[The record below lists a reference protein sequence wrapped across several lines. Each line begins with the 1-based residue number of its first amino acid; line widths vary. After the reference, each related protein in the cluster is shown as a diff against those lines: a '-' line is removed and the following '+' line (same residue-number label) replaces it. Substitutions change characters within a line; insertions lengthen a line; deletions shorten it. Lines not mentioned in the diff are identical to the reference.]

1 MAEISDAHAAAEP
14 LKEPTMPIP
23 STIAEY
29 LRRSSQELGERI
41 LKIYPALQA
50 PDDPVSERFNG
61 LLRSP
66 FAAQRLA
73 VMGVVKRWEQ
83 ARAAAVIAECGTGKT
98 LMALSALH
106 VHSAGRPYAAL
117 VMAPPNIVGKWCR
130 EILITISGARVF
142 IIDGL
147 RTPTRSGTGP
157 YGVNEVRY
165 RNGRIVREGL
175 HTTLTDLRLRKSSKS
190 ARDCWQ
196 KLCPG
201 PSFWVVGR
209 DRAKLSYFWRHAYS
223 VAESGPYLGSAV
235 NADSGAPLIVNDER
249 VLATEFEKIRR
260 SEILGGP
267 DGGSGKDR
275 RSIYSP
281 LWQADGKRIRR
292 FAPLEFVGRY
302 MKGFFDYGI
311 ADEVHELSN
320 DTAQGN
326 ALGTL
331 ARAVDKIAVLTGTL
345 MGGYADDLFNVLYRL
360 EPHKMVA
367 EGYEWGEP
375 GVRSFAETYGVLE
388 RVTIIA
394 PEENACSKA
403 KVTKQVKRKPG
414 ASPLLFGK
422 FLMELGA
429 FVSLEDISSE
439 LPSYREEV
447 IGVDMDEPLAKA
459 YTDLEEQIK
468 EALEEHRGN
477 HSVISTALNALLS
490 YPDRPYGMGDLIG
503 TEYDPEL
510 HGRVPFLIAKT
521 QDLAEDLHYAKERKL
536 IECIKADL
544 ARGRKC
550 QIYAVYTAKRDVTSR
565 LERVLSQEGIR
576 VSVLTSQV
584 PPDQREAWYERKLRE
599 GMQVCVA
606 HPRLVSVGMDL
617 LWAPSIYFLQTGYSI
632 YTLRQASRRS
642 WRIGQRS
649 NVVVRFL
656 TYNDTMQT
664 SCLRLMGKK
673 LLVSLAMEGKF
684 SNEGL
689 QGIEDDDDVLTAMAR
704 ELVTEKG
711 VGESAASVWKA
722 VQEQHSRLLP
732 DSPAFE
738 EESAEEFA
746 ASPHNGLV
754 TFATTP
760 KDLIFGTRLE
770 KETTRRRPP
779 VVESDSQLSL
789 F

>member
-1 MAEISDAHAAAEP
+1 MS
-14 LKEPTMPIP
+14 IP

-73 VMGVVKRWEQ
+73 VMGIVKRWEQ

-130 EILITISGARVF
+130 EILITIPGARVF
-142 IIDGL
+142 MIDGL
-147 RTPTRSGTGP
+147 RTPTRSGAGP

-175 HTTLTDLRLRKSSKS
+175 HTTLTDLRLRKSSES
-190 ARDCWQ
+190 ARDRWQ

-249 VLATEFEKIRR
+249 ALATEFEKIRR
-260 SEILGGP
+260 SETLGGS

-326 ALGTL
+326 ALGTM

-459 YTDLEEQIK
+459 YADLEDQIK

-490 YPDRPYGMGDLIG
+490 YPDRPYGLGDLIG

-510 HGRVPFLIAKT
+510 HRRVPFLIAKT
-521 QDLAEDLHYAKERKL
+521 QDLAQNLHYAKERKL

-544 ARGRKC
+544 TRGRKC
-550 QIYAVYTAKRDVTSR
+550 QIYAVYTAKRDVTNR

-584 PPDQREAWYERKLRE
+584 PPDQREAWYERRLRE

-617 LWAPSIYFLQTGYSI
+617 LWAPSIYFVQTGYSI

-738 EESAEEFA
+738 GESAEEFA

-770 KETTRRRPP
+770 KEATRRRPP
-779 VVESDSQLSL
+779 IVESDSQLSL

>member
-1 MAEISDAHAAAEP
+1 
-14 LKEPTMPIP
+14 
-23 STIAEY
+23 
-29 LRRSSQELGERI
+29 
-41 LKIYPALQA
+41 
-50 PDDPVSERFNG
+50 
-61 LLRSP
+61 
-66 FAAQRLA
+66 
-73 VMGVVKRWEQ
+73 
-83 ARAAAVIAECGTGKT
+83 
-98 LMALSALH
+98 
-106 VHSAGRPYAAL
+106 
-117 VMAPPNIVGKWCR
+117 MAPPNIVGKWCR
-130 EILITISGARVF
+130 EVLITIPGARVF
-142 IIDGL
+142 MIDGL
-147 RTPTRSGTGP
+147 RTPGQSSTGP
-157 YGVNEVRY
+157 HGVNEVRY

-175 HTTLTDLRLRKSSKS
+175 HTTLTDLRLRKNSKS
-190 ARDCWQ
+190 ARDRWQ
-196 KLCPG
+196 KICPG
-201 PSFWVVGR
+201 PSFWIVGR
-209 DRAKLSYFWRHAYS
+209 DRAKLSYFWKHSYT
-223 VAESGPYLGSAV
+223 VAQSGPCVGSVV
-235 NADSGAPLIVNDER
+235 NPDSGAPLIVNDER
-249 VLATEFEKIRR
+249 VLATEFDKIRR
-260 SEILGGP
+260 SEILGAAGR
-267 DGGSGKDR
+267 DRGRDR
-275 RSIYSP
+275 RPIYSP
-281 LWQADGKRIRR
+281 LWQADSKRIRR

-302 MKGFFDYGI
+302 MKDFFDYGI
-311 ADEVHELSN
+311 ADEVHELAN

-331 ARAVDKIAVLTGTL
+331 ARSVDKIAVLTGTL
-345 MGGYADDLFNVLYRL
+345 MGGYADDLFNTLYRL

-367 EGYEWGEP
+367 EGYEWGES

-388 RVTIIA
+388 RITIIT

-459 YTDLEEQIK
+459 YTDLEKQIK

-490 YPDRPYGMGDLIG
+490 YPDRPYGLGDLIG

-510 HGRVPFLIAKT
+510 HRRVPFLIAQT
-521 QDLAEDLHYAKERKL
+521 QDLPEELRYAKERKL
-536 IECIKADL
+536 IEFVKADL

-550 QIYAVYTAKRDVTSR
+550 QIYAVYTVKRDVTGR

-584 PPDQREAWYERKLRE
+584 PPDQREAWYEQRLRD
-599 GMQVCVA
+599 GMQVCIA

-617 LWAPSIYFLQTGYSI
+617 LWAPSIYFVQTGYSI

-649 NVVVRFL
+649 NVVVHFL

-689 QGIEDDDDVLTAMAR
+689 QSIEDDDDVLTAMAR

-722 VQEQHSRLLP
+722 VQEQHARLLP
-732 DSPAFE
+732 VSSSHE
-738 EESAEEFA
+738 EEIEQESVGSPLNELA
-746 ASPHNGLV
+746 AAADPTKG
-754 TFATTP
+754 
-760 KDLIFGTRLE
+760 LIFGTRLE
-770 KETTRRRPP
+770 REPPRRRPLI
-779 VVESDSQLSL
+779 VEPDSQLSL

>member
-1 MAEISDAHAAAEP
+1 MS
-14 LKEPTMPIP
+14 IP

-73 VMGVVKRWEQ
+73 VMGIVKRWEQ

-130 EILITISGARVF
+130 EILITIPGARVF
-142 IIDGL
+142 MIDGL
-147 RTPTRSGTGP
+147 RTPTRSGAGP

-190 ARDCWQ
+190 ARDRWQ

-281 LWQADGKRIRR
+281 LWQADSKRIRR

-490 YPDRPYGMGDLIG
+490 YPDRPYGFGDLIG

-510 HGRVPFLIAKT
+510 HRRVPFLIAKT

-754 TFATTP
+754 TFATPP

-770 KETTRRRPP
+770 KETTRRKPP
-779 VVESDSQLSL
+779 IIESDSQLSL

>member
-1 MAEISDAHAAAEP
+1 M
-14 LKEPTMPIP
+14 
-23 STIAEY
+23 
-29 LRRSSQELGERI
+29 
-41 LKIYPALQA
+41 
-50 PDDPVSERFNG
+50 
-61 LLRSP
+61 
-66 FAAQRLA
+66 
-73 VMGVVKRWEQ
+73 
-83 ARAAAVIAECGTGKT
+83 
-98 LMALSALH
+98 
-106 VHSAGRPYAAL
+106 
-117 VMAPPNIVGKWCR
+117 
-130 EILITISGARVF
+130 
-142 IIDGL
+142 
-147 RTPTRSGTGP
+147 
-157 YGVNEVRY
+157 
-165 RNGRIVREGL
+165 
-175 HTTLTDLRLRKSSKS
+175 
-190 ARDCWQ
+190 
-196 KLCPG
+196 
-201 PSFWVVGR
+201 
-209 DRAKLSYFWRHAYS
+209 
-223 VAESGPYLGSAV
+223 AESGPYLGSAV

-302 MKGFFDYGI
+302 MKDFFDYGI

-490 YPDRPYGMGDLIG
+490 YPDRPYGLGDLIG
-503 TEYDPEL
+503 TEYDPES
-510 HGRVPFLIAKT
+510 HRRVPFLIAKT
-521 QDLAEDLHYAKERKL
+521 QDLPEDLHYAKERKL

-584 PPDQREAWYERKLRE
+584 PPDQREAWYERRLRE

-617 LWAPSIYFLQTGYSI
+617 LWAPSIYFVQTGYSI

-656 TYNDTMQT
+656 TYNVPANSSACRDGRDSTGLPVRWANSIRSAAPGVTVAHSFTPTAPTVANWSAANESGGEAGCPGRT
-664 SCLRLMGKK
+664 SCSETLPWKTCTWQPCGRTSRPISAAAPLIRAVGARITKAGEPDQDGRVAKRLGDRGPAAAARASWF
-673 LLVSLAMEGKF
+673 LSSLGSTFAVSLP
-684 SNEGL
+684 
-689 QGIEDDDDVLTAMAR
+689 
-704 ELVTEKG
+704 
-711 VGESAASVWKA
+711 AS
-722 VQEQHSRLLP
+722 
-732 DSPAFE
+732 
-738 EESAEEFA
+738 
-746 ASPHNGLV
+746 
-754 TFATTP
+754 
-760 KDLIFGTRLE
+760 
-770 KETTRRRPP
+770 RRPP
-779 VVESDSQLSL
+779 FSDSTS
-789 F
+789 

>member
-1 MAEISDAHAAAEP
+1 MS
-14 LKEPTMPIP
+14 IP

-50 PDDPVSERFNG
+50 PDDPVSERFNC
-61 LLRSP
+61 LLRNP

-73 VMGVVKRWEQ
+73 VMGIVKRWEQ
-83 ARAAAVIAECGTGKT
+83 AKAAAVIAECGTGKT

-130 EILITISGARVF
+130 EILITIPGARVF
-142 IIDGL
+142 MIDGL
-147 RTPTRSGTGP
+147 RTPTQSGAGP

-190 ARDCWQ
+190 ARDRWR

-223 VAESGPYLGSAV
+223 VAESGPYLGSAL
-235 NADSGAPLIVNDER
+235 NTDSGAPLIVNDER

-260 SEILGGP
+260 SEILGSP
-267 DGGSGKDR
+267 DSGSGKDR

-302 MKGFFDYGI
+302 MKDFFDYGI

-490 YPDRPYGMGDLIG
+490 YPDRPYGFGDLIG

-510 HGRVPFLIAKT
+510 HRRVPFLIAKT

-584 PPDQREAWYERKLRE
+584 PPDQREAWYERRLRE

-617 LWAPSIYFLQTGYSI
+617 LWAPSIYFVQTGYSI

-732 DSPAFE
+732 ASPALE
-738 EESAEEFA
+738 EESAEDIA
-746 ASPHNGLV
+746 AATHNGLV

-779 VVESDSQLSL
+779 IVESDSQLSL

>member
-1 MAEISDAHAAAEP
+1 MN
-14 LKEPTMPIP
+14 IP
-23 STIAEY
+23 STIADY
-29 LRRSSQELGERI
+29 LRRCSQELGERI
-41 LKIYPALQA
+41 LQVYPALQA
-50 PDDPVSERFNG
+50 PGDPISDRFNS

-73 VMGVVKRWEQ
+73 VMGIVKRWNR
-83 ARAAAVIAECGTGKT
+83 AKAAAVIAECGTGKT

-130 EILITISGARVF
+130 EVLITIPGARVF

-147 RTPTRSGTGP
+147 RTPGTSNAVP

-165 RNGRIVREGL
+165 RNGRIFREGL
-175 HTTLTDLRLRKSSKS
+175 HTSLTDLRLRKNWKS
-190 ARDCWQ
+190 ARDRWQ
-196 KLCPG
+196 KTCPC
-201 PSFWVVGR
+201 PSFWIVGR
-209 DRAKLSYFWRHAYS
+209 DRAKLSYFWKHSYS
-223 VAESGPYLGSAV
+223 VAQSGPCLGSVV
-235 NADSGAPLIVNDER
+235 NPDSGAPLIVNDER

-260 SEILGGP
+260 SEILGGG
-267 DGGSGKDR
+267 DGVKDR
-275 RSIYSP
+275 RAIYSP

-292 FAPLEFVGRY
+292 FAPLEFIGRY
-302 MKGFFDYGI
+302 MKDFFDYGI

-331 ARAVDKIAVLTGTL
+331 ARSVDKIAVLTGTL

-367 EGYEWGEP
+367 EGYEWGEA
-375 GVRSFAETYGVLE
+375 GVRSFAEAYGVLE
-388 RVTIIA
+388 RITIIT

-439 LPSYREEV
+439 LPSYRELV

-459 YTDLEEQIK
+459 YADLEKQIK
-468 EALEEHRGN
+468 AALEAHRGN

-490 YPDRPYGMGDLIG
+490 YPDRPYGLGDLMG
-503 TEYDPEL
+503 AEYDPEA
-510 HGRVPFLIAKT
+510 HRRVPFLIART
-521 QDLAEDLHYAKERKL
+521 RNLPEDLCYAKERKL

-550 QIYAVYTAKRDVTSR
+550 QIYAVYTAKRDVTNR

-584 PPDQREAWYERKLRE
+584 PPDQREAWYERRLHD
-599 GMQVCVA
+599 GMQVCIA

-617 LWAPSIYFLQTGYSI
+617 LWAPSIYFVQTGYSI

-649 NVVVRFL
+649 NVVVHFL
-656 TYNDTMQT
+656 TYNDTMQA

-722 VQEQHSRLLP
+722 VQEQHARLLP
-732 DSPAFE
+732 SVSSRE
-738 EESAEEFA
+738 EESEPEFVGA
-746 ASPHNGLV
+746 PLIELIPAPGPTNGLV
-754 TFATTP
+754 
-760 KDLIFGTRLE
+760 FGTRLE
-770 KETTRRRPP
+770 KEPARRKPSI
-779 VVESDSQLSL
+779 VDADSQLSL